1 MLEKNYNIKITDFDE
16 FKKSVEKHSEITSQ
30 INFRLNKV
38 KVVGVISESDYTLAV
53 KNGFINSDKCKF
65 PSDEEEVIYEY
76 DNGVFSFRTVKKGTI
91 KVPSTIRTEF
101 KRKSQM
107 IFIIDDKKYYI
118 SPMAYNT
125 MLQRLGLSCTYYNS
139 NTSFNRAIA
148 VCNALYLN
156 GSEEVK
162 AIYREADNFRCIYA
176 INSTLYAFDK
186 QNILL
191 DLLHQLST
199 EVSFIFDYAYISNSK
214 VDIYL
219 TCNDEKLK
227 LDKKYTNS
235 NITPGLHIRNSD
247 VGTSGFLI
255 ALTWKVNSVII
266 EEEEKPVRHIGKM
279 DFDKIIKKAKR
290 KTQKYELCYLSL
302 KNMKKIKLPKKVIK
316 EISKEVAKQISFAK
330 AIGLRRA
337 DELINA
343 MLMPIKSKND
353 ITAYDIAI
361 GYIELAQRI
370 ISSNSTLQYPLSVS
384 LSRLLGLDWLTII
397 DEFKYY

>member
-1 MLEKNYNIKITDFDE
+1 MLERNYNIKITDFDE
-16 FKKSVEKHSEITSQ
+16 FKKSVEKHSKITSQ
-30 INFRLNKV
+30 INFRLNQV
-38 KVVGVISESDYTLAV
+38 KVVGVISVSDYTLAV
-53 KNGFINSDKCKF
+53 KNGFINSDKCIF
-65 PSDEEEVIYEY
+65 PSEDEEVIYEF
-76 DNGVFSFRTVKKGTI
+76 DNGVFNYHTVKKGTI
-91 KVPSTIRTEF
+91 KVPSTIQTEF

-107 IFIIDDKKYYI
+107 IFIIDDKRYYI

-176 INSTLYAFDK
+176 INSTLYAFYK